1 VPRPAAMALEHR
13 ARGMLAAAGADG

>member
-1 VPRPAAMALEHR
+1 VPGRAAMALEHR